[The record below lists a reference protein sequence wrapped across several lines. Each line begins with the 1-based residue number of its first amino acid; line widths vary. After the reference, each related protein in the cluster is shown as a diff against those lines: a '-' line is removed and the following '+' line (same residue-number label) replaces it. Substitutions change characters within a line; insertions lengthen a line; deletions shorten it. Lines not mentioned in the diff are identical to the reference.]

1 MRQDWQPQKKK
12 VYHQE
17 KENERDR
24 QSSRPFE
31 ELGLIEPLL
40 GDLGVG
46 ITDVNAWELDEQAA
60 ETADMVA
67 EIGLGQ

>member
-1 MRQDWQPQKKK
+1 MNVTANRH
-12 VYHQE
+12 VA
-17 KENERDR
+17 
-24 QSSRPFE
+24 FE

-60 ETADMVA
+60 ETAEMVA